1 MINLSLKH
9 PVLLAAIAIIA
20 LSLGL
25 HSTLQAEGLSKR
37 ERRDA
42 EKAFLEQ
49 NALRPEIVTTRTG
62 LQYEILQKGP
72 NTETP
77 RYRQKITLHYEGSFT
92 DGTVFQTTRDRPK
105 PLTIRLENVVP
116 GWMEGIKLMSP
127 GDKYRFY
134 IPSKLGYGPFQHK
147 DIPGHSVLV
156 FEIELFA
163 INGK

>member
-1 MINLSLKH
+1 MIDTTRTHFPSLA
-9 PVLLAAIAIIA
+9 LLAM
-20 LSLGL
+20 LTLFLGL
-25 HSTLQAEGLSKR
+25 NSPLQAGGLSKR
-37 ERRDA
+37 ERREA

-49 NALRPEIVTTRTG
+49 NALRPEIITTRSG
-62 LQYEILQKGP
+62 LQYEILQKG
-72 NTETP
+72 TRVDTP
-77 RYRQKITLHYEGSFT
+77 RYRQKITLHYEGSFV
-92 DGTVFQTTRDRPK
+92 DGTVFQTTRKQSK
-105 PLTIRLENVVP
+105 PLSIRLENVVP

-134 IPSKLGYGPFQHK
+134 IPSKLGYGPFQNK